1 MSLMQNLV
9 NMEIEANGPE
19 GETNGPYGETNGPG
33 GEDDNICDI
42 CFDLNIRENGTVEQR
57 LQLIE
62 KTRGRVSGTFLSCR
76 GLTCNQCHKVICL
89 KCYHSI
95 IRANYKAGKIDF
107 VNKKFLYTCPYCRFE
122 YGG

>member
-1 MSLMQNLV
+1 MSLMQDLI
-9 NMEIEANGPE
+9 NMEIEERGVIIESETPKSDAKRAEPE
-19 GETNGPYGETNGPG
+19 E
-33 GEDDNICDI
+33 NICDI

-89 KCYHSI
+89 KCYHAI
-95 IRANYKAGKIDF
+95 IRTNYKAGKIDF
-107 VNKKFLYTCPYCRFE
+107 VNKKFLYHCPYCRCE

>member
-1 MSLMQNLV
+1 MSLIQNLI
-9 NMEIEANGPE
+9 NMEIEEREVRIEPVEPE
-19 GETNGPYGETNGPG
+19 EPEA
-33 GEDDNICDI
+33 DNICDI

-76 GLTCNQCHKVICL
+76 GLTCNQCSKVICL

-107 VNKKFLYTCPYCRFE
+107 INKKFLYHCPYCRFE